1 MAEHLLRVSIT
12 NMESR
17 QYRQTARA
25 ETTAATRTAI
35 LDATDALFLPRP
47 DGVFSL
53 QEVADRA
60 DTTVQTVLRHFGS
73 KDGLLQAAM
82 ERSMS
87 QVRDARDDVPAGDLP
102 AVASYLAHHYDEVG
116 DMVLRLLAAD
126 SQSPAVAEMN
136 AAGRRMHRSW
146 VERVL
151 QPLIGDRQGRTRRE
165 RVALLVGITDLLLWK
180 VLRREQGLSRQ
191 QYANAVLEL
200 LEGIAP

>member
-1 MAEHLLRVSIT
+1 MKE
-12 NMESR
+12 R

-25 ETTAATRTAI
+25 EMTAATRTAI

-47 DGVFSL
+47 NGVFSL

-73 KDGLLQAAM
+73 KDGLLHAAM

-126 SQSPAVAEMN
+126 SQSPAVAKMN
-136 AAGRRMHRSW
+136 AAGRQMHRSW

-191 QYANAVLEL
+191 QYASAVLEL